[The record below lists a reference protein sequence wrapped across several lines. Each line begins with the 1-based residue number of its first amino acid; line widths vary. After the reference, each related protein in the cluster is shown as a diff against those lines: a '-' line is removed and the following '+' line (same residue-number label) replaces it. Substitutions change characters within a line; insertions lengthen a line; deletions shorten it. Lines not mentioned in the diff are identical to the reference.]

1 MRIKELRE
9 IYQARP
15 FQPFLIHLADGR
27 EVPVQHP
34 DFLATDPKGRTIVV
48 YRPDGGLN
56 IIDLMLVT
64 DIEMNPAHSASTRKR
79 S

>member
-9 IYQARP
+9 INETRP
-15 FQPFLIHLADGR
+15 FHPFVLHLADGR
-27 EVPVQHP
+27 AVPVKHP
-34 DFLATDPKGRTIVV
+34 EFLASAPSGRMIVV
-48 YRPDGGLN
+48 FQPDDSLN

-64 DIEMNPAHSASTRKR
+64 DIEMNPAHSAPDRKR